1 MNGLLLYRQY
11 LENIRM
17 SLVNCELEELKSKKF
32 LDIISREKEIEDIIY
47 IDVILKKAGLNVSF
61 LNGNDFISQKVKLKS
76 KLSEVLGFDSD
87 DSRNDI
93 LSQFI
98 SEEDSIIEE
107 LNSLF
112 TEDLVDLSVE
122 NIETSEEVL
131 STEDFIERNKETLE
145 SVFAGMKVYEK
156 TLQKPVEEV
165 FEEDVEESDEVDNTE
180 SLEDTEDIDEI
191 AETEENNEIEDDK
204 DLGEELFAGFED
216 SFEEDENSEKDKE
229 IEDNDSVET
238 DLDIEKSEENDL
250 DEEDFDNFDNS
261 KDLSEENFDS
271 ESDNLNEDN
280 SDFEES
286 EDIENDDTEEVEHFK
301 NKDYSP
307 FFKDDSE
314 EKNEELLKNF
324 NEDDLF
330 DTTGI
335 ELEEELSLNDE
346 KIDDEELGKRFE
358 NETNYFLHGVK
369 RSRNE
374 TANALKEMAK
384 SKEKLVKSKD
394 VSDIDDALAKMLI
407 GTGANIL
414 TLPETMGNFVKALKN
429 TSKKV
434 KDTIVVKEE
443 GEDE

>member
-76 KLSEVLGFDSD
+76 KLSDVFGFDSE

-112 TEDLVDLSVE
+112 TDDLGDLSAE

-145 SVFAGMKVYEK
+145 SIFAGMKVYEK
-156 TLQKPVEEV
+156 NLQKPVEEV
-165 FEEDVEESDEVDNTE
+165 FEEDVEDSDKIENTE
-180 SLEDTEDIDEI
+180 SVEETEDIE
-191 AETEENNEIEDDK
+191 ETKDNNEIGEDK

-216 SFEEDENSEKDKE
+216 SFEEDENLEKE
-229 IEDNDSVET
+229 IEDEDSESVET
-238 DLDIEKSEENDL
+238 DENIEKSAENDSNEEDL
-250 DEEDFDNFDNS
+250 ENNEDLIEEDFDGDLENS
-261 KDLSEENFDS
+261 
-271 ESDNLNEDN
+271 NEDN
-280 SDFEES
+280 SDFGDN

-301 NKDYSP
+301 NKDYSA

-330 DTTGI
+330 DSTGI

-384 SKEKLVKSKD
+384 SKEKLVNSKD
-394 VSDIDDALAKMLI
+394 VSNIDDALAKMLI